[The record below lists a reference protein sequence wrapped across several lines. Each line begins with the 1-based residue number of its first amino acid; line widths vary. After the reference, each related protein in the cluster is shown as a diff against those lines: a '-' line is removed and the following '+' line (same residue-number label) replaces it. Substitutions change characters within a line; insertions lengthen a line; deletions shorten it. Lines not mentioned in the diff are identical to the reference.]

1 MIFADSVL
9 STRSHLERKLMPGR
23 GLQAA
28 ATRLAGSDARRA
40 LIVIFIT
47 FTALVAVACSKSS
60 SGKTID
66 SVAAARPLS
75 VRAMAIAMKPIRRN
89 IESVGSLF
97 AFEEV
102 TVSSEVEGRVERVL
116 ADVGDRVSSGQ
127 PLVKVAPAELELTLE
142 QQRAALRQARAR
154 PGINDDNDDLKD
166 LRTAAEGQRPA
177 ADLAHAEQEY
187 PTAQAVY

>member
-154 PGINDDNDDLKD
+154 PGINAGQDALKD
-166 LRTAAEGQRPA
+166 VRTAAEGKRGA
-177 ADLAHAEQEY
+177 ADLAD
-187 PTAQAVY
+187 AVHHSAP

>member
-1 MIFADSVL
+1 
-9 STRSHLERKLMPGR
+9 MPGR
-23 GLQAA
+23 GFQTA

-116 ADVGDRVSSGQ
+116 ADVGDRVSS
-127 PLVKVAPAELELTLE
+127 
-142 QQRAALRQARAR
+142 
-154 PGINDDNDDLKD
+154 
-166 LRTAAEGQRPA
+166 
-177 ADLAHAEQEY
+177 
-187 PTAQAVY
+187 